1 MTIPFNVTPV
11 EQIVDQYI
19 AAFPKVDTVAIADKI
34 TSRAKAFEEGNS
46 SQHINLFDTSIQTVE
61 KIDNTPCENEKV
73 LMPLVTLTRLK
84 GCTRWGWYQLIGDLL
99 KAGYTISDD
108 HNKYFG
114 TNESVCLERPERF
127 KEANKALVEAMV
139 SKAIADAEKQAHSD
153 YFDTDKIAAYVEEYQ
168 ERERVEYLQKQKNIV
183 DGLIAQKL
191 QVNAAKNEF
200 KAAFT
205 AFVDGKT
212 EVSFNDV
219 KKALNGADNALVS
232 ELLQDAGFTT
242 KGKDE
247 QGKTVWLKS

>member
-1 MTIPFNVTPV
+1 MTIQFTQKPV

-19 AAFPKVDTVAIADKI
+19 AEFKTVDTVAIADKI

-46 SQHINLFDTSIQTVE
+46 SQHINIFDSKLQTVE
-61 KIDNTPCENEKV
+61 KIDNTPCQNEHI
-73 LMPLVTLTRLK
+73 LMPVVTLTRVK
-84 GCTRWGWYQLIGDLL
+84 GCTRWGWYQLIADLL

-127 KEANKALVEAMV
+127 KEVNKALVEAMV
-139 SKAIADAEKQAHSD
+139 SKAIEDAEKQTHSA

-168 ERERVEYLQKQKNIV
+168 ERERAEYLQKQKNIV

-232 ELLQDAGFTT
+232 ELLTDAGYV
-242 KGKDE
+242 KGKE
-247 QGKTVWLKS
+247 EGKTVWLKS

>member
-1 MTIPFNVTPV
+1 MTIPFNITPV

-34 TSRAKAFEEGNS
+34 TSRAKAFEEGNA
-46 SQHINLFDTSIQTVE
+46 SQYINIFDSKLQNVE
-61 KIDNTPCENEKV
+61 KIDNTPCQNEHI
-73 LMPLVTLTRLK
+73 LMPVVTLTRVK

-114 TNESVCLERPERF
+114 TNESVCLERPESF
-127 KEANKALVEAMV
+127 KEVNKALVEAMV
-139 SKAIADAEKQAHSD
+139 SKAIEEAEKQAHSA
-153 YFDTDKIAAYVEEYQ
+153 YFDTDKIAQYVEQEQ
-168 ERERVEYLQKQKNIV
+168 ERERQQYLNRQKAVV

-232 ELLQDAGFTT
+232 ELLTDAGYV
-242 KGKDE
+242 KGKDLE
-247 QGKTVWLKS
+247 GKTVWLKS